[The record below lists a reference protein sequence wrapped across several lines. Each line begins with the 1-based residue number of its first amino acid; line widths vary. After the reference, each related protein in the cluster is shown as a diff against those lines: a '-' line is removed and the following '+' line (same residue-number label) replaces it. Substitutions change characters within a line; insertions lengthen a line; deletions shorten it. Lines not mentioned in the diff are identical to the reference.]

1 MLFGSGCPTDR
12 GLLGAVASRIGA
24 VRGDL
29 IGVDILERG
38 AGKAI
43 DELVVE
49 LPHESLLPLMVNE
62 VNEVD
67 GVDVE
72 DIRQIPGAPVD
83 PRLDA
88 LETAAFLVERQE
100 PADLLGALVAHAARD
115 FEADWAAVIDPSAPH
130 PLNSVGS
137 MPPEAWVFAFVKG
150 ARASMGGKAGA
161 ASPADV
167 AWADLSVASLVV
179 VLGRDGRPFRTRER
193 RQLSALARIA
203 DNRWV
208 EIVTRTSGPTV
219 PPGRPCPPDRHCVR
233 LSSSLPASGPAE
245 PAAAGSDIATRS
257 RRPAAQG
264 GVGEPSGASFCF
276 RRPAR
281 RTITWWATT
290 LLKRGAT
297 CWRGARVTRGLSGNW
312 PPGVASPGRRW
323 PIARL
328 AGSFAPRVN
337 PQAFHL

>member
-1 MLFGSGCPTDR
+1 MATYVVRVWLPDR
-12 GLLGAVASRIGA
+12 PGALGAVASRIGA

-29 IGVDILERG
+29 VGVDILERG

-49 LPHESLLPLMVNE
+49 LPDETLLPLMVNE

-72 DIRQIPGAPVD
+72 DIRQVPGAPVD

-88 LETAAFLVERQE
+88 LETAAYLVERGK
-100 PADLLGALVAHAARD
+100 PAELLSALVSHAARD

-150 ARASMGGKAGA
+150 AKASVGGKAA

-167 AWADLSVASLVV
+167 AWADLAVASLVV

-208 EIVTRTSGPTV
+208 EIVTRANPPTLNPRAALHGAIV
-219 PPGRPCPPDRHCVR
+219 TPT
-233 LSSSLPASGPAE
+233 
-245 PAAAGSDIATRS
+245 AAG
-257 RRPAAQG
+257 
-264 GVGEPSGASFCF
+264 VVPSGAGAAP
-276 RRPAR
+276 PAG
-281 RTITWWATT
+281 TEISSPAGAPWA
-290 LLKRGAT
+290 GA
-297 CWRGARVTRGLSGNW
+297 GHARVGG
-312 PPGVASPGRRW
+312 
-323 PIARL
+323 
-328 AGSFAPRVN
+328 APRAV
-337 PQAFHL
+337 LL